1 MDIVRKEIPKQFFD
15 SIPRGIKLIKKGS
28 DTFLVVENLFCP
40 NGHSLMS
47 TSIQIHG
54 ANTIKFKISD
64 GFSGGFL
71 FLDAFWGS
79 HSKLYSFIPKHSES
93 LDSFDICCPVCSV
106 SLLVKDRCKEDGC
119 KCEKAVQMNLPGKN
133 RIVACARLGCP
144 GHRIEIKDAPY
155 KISEAISEI
164 NSYVESFD
172 ENDYFKGV

>member
-119 KCEKAVQMNLPGKN
+119 KCEKAVQMNLPGRN

-144 GHRIEIKDAPY
+144 GHRIEIKDAPH

>member
-1 MDIVRKEIPKQFFD
+1 MDIVRQEIPKQFFD

-144 GHRIEIKDAPY
+144 GHRIEIKDAPH